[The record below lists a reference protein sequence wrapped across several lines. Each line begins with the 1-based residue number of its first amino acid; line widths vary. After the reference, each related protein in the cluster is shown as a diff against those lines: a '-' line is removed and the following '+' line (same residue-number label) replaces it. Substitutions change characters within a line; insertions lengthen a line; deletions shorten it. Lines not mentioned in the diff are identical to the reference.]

1 MTRRLLPAL
10 CLLLTVALLA
20 EAAHARISLRYRGR
34 VGQVATYRLL
44 MKATGEQTS
53 LGERRPVSIEA
64 EFELRQQVVATGPL
78 DSFRSELTARPIS
91 IKDPTGTFAS
101 NGRSRSLSVQLTTTP
116 RGEVLSTSPLSSNHV
131 GPYERA
137 FADLLSLPDML
148 LPADPISIGS
158 AWESNSP
165 QGGQRSRLIS
175 TRQSP
180 FGLVARI
187 ETTATA
193 PLRLQE
199 ESQGLGLNTTVSGSE
214 QRRETIEMLVD
225 KGLVLSSNGESSLL
239 THGEITLDLAEGRRR
254 FPISSQ
260 MRVVFE
266 LRLTRLDGKPVGGG

>member
-10 CLLLTVALLA
+10 WLLTTVALFA
-20 EAAHARISLRYRGR
+20 EAAHASISLRYRGR

-44 MKATGEQTS
+44 MKATGEQIS

-78 DSFRSELTARPIS
+78 DSFSSELTARPIR

-101 NGRSRSLSVQLTTTP
+101 NGRSRSLAVQLTITP
-116 RGEVLSTSPLSSNHV
+116 RGEVLSTAPLSDNHV

-137 FADLLSLPDML
+137 FAAFLSLPGVL
-148 LPADPISIGS
+148 LPAGS
-158 AWESNSP
+158 VSVGGAWESHAP
-165 QGGQRSRLIS
+165 QGGQRSRLTAIRR
-175 TRQSP
+175 TP

-187 ETTATA
+187 DATATA
-193 PLRLQE
+193 PVRLQE
-199 ESQGLGLNTTVSGSE
+199 ESQGLGLSTTVSGFE
-214 QRRETIEMLVD
+214 TRRESLELLVD
-225 KGLVLSSNGESSLL
+225 DGIVLSNKGESSLL
-239 THGEITLDLAEGRRR
+239 AHGEITLDLPEGRRR

-266 LRLTRLDGKPVGGG
+266 LRLTRLDGKPIGGG